1 MSILQKELQVF
12 AQNLGALL
20 ADEGKY
26 AVISGE
32 TILGTYDS
40 FEEAI
45 KAGYGAFAL
54 TPFLVK
60 QVLPVDEVVY
70 INRDVLPQCP
80 A

>member
-1 MSILQKELQVF
+1 MSTLQKELQVF
-12 AQNLGALL
+12 ARNLGALL
-20 ADEGKY
+20 ADEGKF

-45 KAGYGAFAL
+45 KAGYVNFAL

-60 QVLPVDEVVY
+60 QILPVEEVVF
-70 INRDVLPQCP
+70 INRDILLQCST
-80 A
+80 

>member
-1 MSILQKELQVF
+1 MSTLQKELQVF

-20 ADEGKY
+20 ADEGKF

-32 TILGTYDS
+32 TILGTFES

-45 KAGYGAFAL
+45 KAGYGSFGL

-60 QVLPVDEVVY
+60 QILPVEEVVF
-70 INRDVLPQCP
+70 INRDVLPKCP

>member
-1 MSILQKELQVF
+1 MPTLKKELQVF
-12 AQNLGALL
+12 ARNLKTLL

-26 AVISGE
+26 VVISEE
-32 TILGTYDS
+32 TILGVYDS
-40 FEEAI
+40 FEEAL
-45 KAGYGAFAL
+45 KDGYDSCGL

-60 QVLPVDEVVY
+60 QILPRDEVVF

>member
-1 MSILQKELQVF
+1 MRTLRKELQVF
-12 AQNLGALL
+12 AQNLKTLL

-26 AVISGE
+26 VVISEE
-32 TILGTYDS
+32 TILGVYDS
-40 FEEAI
+40 FEDAI
-45 KAGYGAFAL
+45 KAGYGSCGL

-60 QVLPVDEVVY
+60 QILPIDEVAF